1 MPRIVLAI
9 FLPICLLA
17 TLASGQSLA
26 EAARAA
32 RAKKNPTP
40 RPNERVY
47 TNESLGL
54 LTGKMTTASVS
65 NGTASTPA
73 TTDAAKPDPAK
84 ADASAA
90 KPAAETKDEAAAAD
104 EKKKQLAEDIS
115 KTKSEVEQLTREL
128 DVLQRENRLRA
139 AAYYAD
145 AGNRLRDERK
155 YAEEDRRYQQD
166 IQSKQSALTAAKQKL
181 DTLNEEARRSGAR

>member
-1 MPRIVLAI
+1 MHRIVLAI
-9 FLPICLLA
+9 FLTVCVG
-17 TLASGQSLA
+17 TVASAQSLA

-32 RAKKNPTP
+32 RAKKNPAP

-54 LTGKMTTASVS
+54 LTGKMTSASVS
-65 NGTASTPA
+65 NGAASPTA
-73 TTDAAKPDPAK
+73 TDAAKPDAAK
-84 ADASAA
+84 ADASAAA

-104 EKKKQLAEDIS
+104 EKKKQLAADIS

-166 IQSKQSALTAAKQKL
+166 IQGKQSALNAAKQKL
-181 DTLNEEARRSGAR
+181 DSLNEEARRSGGR

>member
-17 TLASGQSLA
+17 TLAFGQSLA
-26 EAARAA
+26 DAARAA

-40 RPNERVY
+40 RPNERVF

-54 LTGKMTTASVS
+54 LTGKMTSASVS
-65 NGTASTPA
+65 NGAASTPA
-73 TTDAAKPDPAK
+73 TDETKPDAVK

-166 IQSKQSALTAAKQKL
+166 IQSKQSALTSAKQKL
-181 DTLNEEARRSGAR
+181 DGLNEEARRSGAR